1 MTMGPRLTAQTVA
14 VVRALLT
21 EPTKARWGRDIAAET
36 GLKSGSL
43 HPILAR
49 LERAGWVESYWEDPA
64 EHEDAGRPRRRYYRF
79 TPDGAETARLALAEA
94 TQSATRAPAL
104 GRLSPQ
110 SGCA

>member
-21 EPTKARWGRDIAAET
+21 EPAKARWGRDIAAET

-79 TPDGAETARLALAEA
+79 TSDGAETARLALAEA
-94 TQSATRAPAL
+94 TQSAAHAPAL